1 MHKQRVDK
9 SYLALELLHTANR
22 ILVLYLDQSTESPA
36 KKITLARGHTVTTRL
51 SLMSLKK

>member
-9 SYLALELLHTANR
+9 SYLALERLHTVNR
-22 ILVLYLDQSTESPA
+22 TLVLYLDQSTESPA
-36 KKITLARGHTVTTRL
+36 KKIKLARGHTVTTRL